1 MPRTGTPK
9 NKNTTENKILSEIG
23 DERER
28 EREKMEFV
36 RDFSAIRMNGNPEQK

>member
-1 MPRTGTPK
+1 MPRTVTPRNR
-9 NKNTTENKILSEIG
+9 NKTETKILSEIG
-23 DERER
+23 DEREW